1 MLPKID
7 VPVYSLK
14 LLSNGEVVKYRPF
27 TVKEEKLF
35 LMANESEDTESIIDT
50 VKQVLNN
57 CVISDIDLNKLP
69 IYDFEYLFLNVRAKS
84 IGEVINLQ
92 YKCNNDVPNE
102 VKEGEETSEGT
113 HKCGNLVKIDLNV
126 MDIKLTDEKPI
137 DKKIAITDKMGI
149 VMKHPS
155 FDVLKSFGL
164 ESEGDMIVK
173 LTAQCIDYIYDENQI
188 YYAKDASDEELIE
201 FIDNLQ
207 SKDLEK
213 IKAFFESM
221 PKLGKEVDF
230 KCSKCGYEEKIEV
243 EGIENFFV

>member
-35 LMANESEDTESIIDT
+35 LMANESEEVESIVDT

-57 CVISDIDLNKLP
+57 CIISDIDLNKLP

-92 YKCNNDVPNE
+92 YKCNNDIE
-102 VKEGEETSEGT
+102 KEDEEP

-126 MDIKLTDEKPI
+126 MDINLTDEKPI
-137 DKKIAITDKMGI
+137 EKKIAITDKMGI

-155 FDVLKSFGL
+155 FDILKSFGV
-164 ESEGDMIVK
+164 ESEGEMIVS
-173 LTAQCIDYIYDENQI
+173 LTAKCIDYIYDEEQV
-188 YYAKDASDEELIE
+188 YYAKDSTEEELIE
-201 FIDNLQ
+201 FVESLQ
-207 SKDLEK
+207 TKDLEK

-230 KCSKCGYEEKIEV
+230 KCNKCGYEEKIQV